1 MGPRGP
7 KQAKYVILLVGP
19 TWAQLGP
26 KGPRHHGQTTQSDW
40 LEPWA
45 QALIIF
51 EVGFRRPNTLGGPG
65 TLDY

>member
-7 KQAKYVILLVGP
+7 KQNMKSYW
-19 TWAQLGP
+19 WAQLGP